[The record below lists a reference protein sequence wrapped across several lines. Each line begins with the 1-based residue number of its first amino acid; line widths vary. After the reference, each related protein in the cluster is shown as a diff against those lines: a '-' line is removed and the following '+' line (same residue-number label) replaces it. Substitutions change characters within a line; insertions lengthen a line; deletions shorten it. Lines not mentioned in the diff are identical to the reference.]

1 MGNGRLGLG
10 FTEKLDWQKIEGT
23 ALKTREAEHASEIPC
38 YRQSK
43 AG

>member
-1 MGNGRLGLG
+1 MVNGRLDLG
-10 FTEKLDWQKIEGT
+10 FSEKLDWQKIEGT
-23 ALKTREAEHASEIPC
+23 VLKTREAEHAREIPC